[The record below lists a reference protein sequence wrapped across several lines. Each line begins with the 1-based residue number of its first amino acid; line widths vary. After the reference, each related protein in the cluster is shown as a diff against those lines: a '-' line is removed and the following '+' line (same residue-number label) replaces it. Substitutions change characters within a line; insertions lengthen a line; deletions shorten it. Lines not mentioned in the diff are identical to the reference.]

1 MFCER
6 NYERVEININD
17 KKFIDDCVKAA
28 NEMEENE
35 RRIKDKFFAILGVT
49 TVVGFVAAT
58 VISIGLRYEPAE

>member
-49 TVVGFVAAT
+49 AVVGFVAAT

>member
-6 NYERVEININD
+6 NYERVEINVND
-17 KKFIDDCVKAA
+17 KKFIDDCIKAA

-49 TVVGFVAAT
+49 AVVGFVAAT